1 MWSCS
6 DLTGSVETD
15 RISNEV
21 LYTQVWSVWRCYCRH
36 LMDPGYCLTVR
47 EWERGEYSPETSVCP
62 SIFSFSSPSY
72 LPSPFVVTLLP
83 LLSPFSTSSQAG
95 RGSIPGCSVH
105 YHPETVACDS
115 NCQWLAQASHFSVR
129 EVMHTLTHTHTH
141 TLTHTHAGA
150 ILSAKANSDGELH
163 TARKEARRVIHALHK
178 SQEKNDTIEVR
189 SYTRV

>member
-6 DLTGSVETD
+6 DLIGSVETD

-141 TLTHTHAGA
+141 SHTHTQELSYQRRLIQMGNSTPLVKKHAG
-150 ILSAKANSDGELH
+150 SYMPCTSH
-163 TARKEARRVIHALHK
+163 RRRM
-178 SQEKNDTIEVR
+178 TP
-189 SYTRV
+189 